1 MKNSLGRYVP
11 EGFIPFQSSRA
22 FLEQPRTR
30 EKIILS
36 ENKGNKKLS
45 SISGAFD
52 RLGIGAD
59 MTLSFHHHLRNG
71 DLVMN
76 LVFEEIKSR
85 NLKNMTIAASSIFP
99 NNRILSEL
107 IENGNVTNV
116 YTNYLNGEVA
126 KSISE
131 GKLQGMLYM
140 DTHGGRSRAIESG
153 DIKIDVA
160 FIAVPCSDEAGNGN
174 GLSGPSACG
183 SLGYA
188 IPDLLYAK
196 KKVVV
201 TDYLVPKVEYVE
213 IEAKYVDYV
222 VVIDKIGNQSGIESG
237 TTRITRDP
245 VGLKIAE
252 TTALLLSEL
261 GLIRENFSMQTGAGG
276 TVLAV
281 TRFIRE
287 IMEKENVKAGFA
299 SGGITHYFTEMLK
312 KGLINKL
319 YDVQCFDL
327 EAVKS
332 LAENPNHHSIS
343 AFKYANPYEDA
354 IVNHLDFVI
363 LGATEVDLSFN
374 VNVTTAS
381 NGLIMGGSGG
391 HADTASGAKVSI
403 IVTPLFKTR
412 LPIIRPEITTI
423 TTPGED
429 IDIVVTERGIAINPK
444 RIDLLEKLKNSHLPI
459 MSIKDLS
466 KIALAYTGI
475 PEVRVKKEQVIGVVR
490 YRDQTIID
498 TLFQM

>member
-1 MKNSLGRYVP
+1 MKNSLGRYIP
-11 EGFIPFQSSRA
+11 EGFISFQSSRA
-22 FLEQPRTR
+22 FLEKPRTR

-45 SISGAFD
+45 SISEAFD
-52 RLGIGAD
+52 RLGISNN

-76 LVFEEIKSR
+76 LVFEEIKRR

-99 NNRILSEL
+99 NNQILSEL
-107 IENGNVTNV
+107 IENGNVTDI

-126 KSISE
+126 RTISE

-160 FIAVPCSDEAGNGN
+160 FIAVPCSDEIGNGN
-174 GLSGPSACG
+174 GLFGPSACG

-201 TDYLVPKVEYVE
+201 TDYLVSKVEYAE
-213 IEAKYVDYV
+213 IEGKYVDYV
-222 VVIDKIGNQSGIESG
+222 VVIDKIGDQKGIVSG

-245 VGLKIAE
+245 VGLRIAE
-252 TTALLLSEL
+252 TTAQLLDEL

-276 TVLAV
+276 TALAV
-281 TRFIRE
+281 TRFVRE
-287 IMEKENVKAGFA
+287 IMLKKNVQASFA
-299 SGGITHYFTEMLK
+299 SGGITHFFTEMLE
-312 KGLINKL
+312 KGLIKKL

-327 EAVKS
+327 EAVRS
-332 LAENPNHHSIS
+332 LSENPNHQAIS

-374 VNVTTAS
+374 VNVTTGS

-391 HADTASGAKVSI
+391 HADTAYGAKVSI

-429 IDIVVTERGIAINPK
+429 IDIIVTERGIAINPK
-444 RIDLLEKLKNSHLPI
+444 RVDLLEKLKNSRLSI
-459 MSIKDLS
+459 MSITDLY
-466 KIALAYTGI
+466 KTALSYTGI
-475 PEVRVKKEQVIGVVR
+475 PEVRKKKERVIGVVR

-498 TLFQM
+498 TLYQM